1 MCEVDQV
8 RAVPRLR
15 WPTRETMA
23 GYWDDL
29 RTAWRVPAVK
39 RGLLATFL
47 LFAGSL
53 TPAYLPQNSPWWD
66 PIRSLGWDTWPAKV
80 IGTAMVVAAVVLL
93 VDAWFRLRPGL
104 YLDFKHWAVGLIWSL
119 PLLLAPPIFSHDAY
133 SYAAQGWLV
142 YNGLNPYETP
152 VSVLPGAFADQVSWV
167 LRYTAAPYGPLSLQ
181 ISHLMVI
188 VGGLNPYYSTLL
200 MRIPALI
207 GVVLIVYFL
216 PRLAARLGAD
226 VQLAAWFST
235 INPLLIIDLVGG
247 MHNDA
252 LMIGLIILALYLTH
266 RHPERFWLGA
276 IIVGVAAAVKQ
287 PALLA
292 AYPVALIGLPWQW
305 NTQHVLNKIAR
316 AVLSSAIAVGTF
328 AAISVATGLNF
339 GWMNAIDVPGR
350 VVTLAPLSLLGEG
363 IRLLCV
369 AAGRPE
375 LGTQIAGGLLVAGV
389 VVSALIVAYLA
400 VTVARRRPVT
410 FLSWSY
416 LVVALLGPAMHSWYL
431 LWGGLLLPLTRPTER
446 VQKVAVVVTS
456 VLLGYGAGNLAW
468 RNDTGIALGLAG
480 LALIITLLV
489 RYFDEHRTMGAHQ

>member
-1 MCEVDQV
+1 MSG
-8 RAVPRLR
+8 RGRTTTVPRPR
-15 WPTRETMA
+15 WLTREA
-23 GYWDDL
+23 LSGYRTDL
-29 RTAWRVPAVK
+29 ATAWRVPAVK

-47 LFAGSL
+47 LFVGSL
-53 TPAYLPQNSPWWD
+53 TPAYLPQNSPWWA
-66 PIRSLGWDTWPAKV
+66 PIRALGWDTWPAKV
-80 IGTAMVVAAVVLL
+80 IGTALVVAAVVLL

-133 SYAAQGWLV
+133 SYAAQGWLLH
-142 YNGLNPYETP
+142 NGLNPYDTP
-152 VSVLPGAFADQVSWV
+152 VSVLPGAFADQVAWV
-167 LRYTAAPYGPLSLQ
+167 WRYTPAPYGPLSLQ

-188 VGGLNPYYSTLL
+188 VGGLDPYVSTLL

-216 PRLAARLGAD
+216 PRLAGRLRVD

-252 LMIGLIILALYLTH
+252 LMIGLIIAALYLTH
-266 RHPERFWLGA
+266 QRPQRFWLGA
-276 IIVGVAAAVKQ
+276 IVVGVAAAIKQ

-316 AVLSSAIAVGTF
+316 AALSSAIAVGTF
-328 AAISVATGLNF
+328 VLISVATGLNF
-339 GWMNAIDVPGR
+339 GWMNALDVPGR

-363 IRLLCV
+363 VRLLCV
-369 AAGRPE
+369 AAGHSA

-389 VVSALIVAYLA
+389 VASAVIVSYLA

-431 LWGGLLLPLTRPTER
+431 LWGGLLLPLTRPTDR
-446 VQKVAVVVTS
+446 MQRVAVVVTS

-480 LALIITLLV
+480 LALITTLLV
-489 RYFDEHRTMGAHQ
+489 RYFDEHRTTGAHR